1 MDIRDLKAK
10 ELRAKTLEELKDI
23 LGEVTEE
30 YAELKFQSSTG
41 QVENTSKITL
51 LRRSIARVKTLLS
64 EKEKQNRTAG
74 QE

>member
-51 LRRSIARVKTLLS
+51 LRRSIARIKTLLS